1 MQIRWEEIERQKYE
15 DMVSVLLSRLHP
27 DAQRIDGKGGDG
39 GRDVQIV
46 HGQHDQI
53 IDAFEL
59 KSFTGRV
66 TPSRRTQTSRSLKRA
81 AALDPVRWS
90 LVVPIDPTPDE
101 IRWFRRLAKGYDF
114 PIKWLG
120 RTWLD
125 EKMSAFPDIRRY
137 FLERAK
143 DEVFQLLREI
153 REEQAR
159 VTNVHDAVSRVRTL
173 HARLN
178 EIDPHYRYEVSTGA
192 TAANHRPT
200 DVVFSVSY
208 GDARVDVY
216 PKYLGAVN
224 DRPVTIKVKVAIGQA
239 DELVQDALDYGLGAT
254 IPPSTVGS
262 VTVDAPSGLGGSF
275 TEAEIS
281 LLPLN
286 SALDE
291 PVSLALDIMDEDKL
305 VASWPVNLTER
316 TAGFKGS
323 ILTGADS
330 TGWLQTRLRVDIE
343 LGKLEAKF
351 WLDPRPAMPA
361 ALVPLFR
368 WLGAC
373 QPPHRL
379 AFRWPGGVAMSTEI
393 QMPFLVD
400 DGLARVVEALAWL
413 QDHRGAYWELLP
425 SLTPEEGQEIVT
437 AVTLLKGESIDFTW
451 KSLNLGLDH
460 WGPGLE
466 ELLDGGA
473 RSFLLEQDMWL
484 DMEGVRIPIGRIRT
498 HIETAR
504 LADPETVQ
512 RAVKSGS
519 ASHLHLIPGDSDKG
533 VRIVVP

>member
-39 GRDVQIV
+39 GRDVQVV
-46 HGQHDQI
+46 HGLDDQI

-59 KSFTGRV
+59 KSFTGRM

-81 AALDPVRWS
+81 AALGPARWS
-90 LVVPIDPTPDE
+90 LVVPIDPTPGEMD
-101 IRWFRRLAKGYDF
+101 WFRRLGKGYSF

-125 EKMSAFPDIRRY
+125 ERMSAFPDIRRY
-137 FLERAK
+137 FLEGAK
-143 DEVFQLLREI
+143 DEVLQLLREI

-159 VTNVHDAVSRVRTL
+159 VADVHDAVNRVRIL

-178 EIDPHYRYEVSTGA
+178 EIDPHYRYEVSTGT

-200 DVVFSVSY
+200 DVVLSVSF
-208 GDARVDVY
+208 GDGRIDVY

-224 DRPVTIKVKVAIGQA
+224 DRPVTIKVAIGQ
-239 DELVQDALDYGLGAT
+239 DSELVQDALDYGLGAT
-254 IPPSTVGS
+254 IPPSMVRS

-275 TEAEIS
+275 AEAEIS
-281 LLPLN
+281 LLPLD
-286 SALDE
+286 SALHE
-291 PVSLALDIMDEDKL
+291 PISLALDIMDEDRL

-316 TAGFKGS
+316 TGGFKGS

-361 ALVPLFR
+361 VLVPLFR

-460 WGPGLE
+460 WDP
-466 ELLDGGA
+466 GA
-473 RSFLLEQDMWL
+473 RGTSRRPCALLPL
-484 DMEGVRIPIGRIRT
+484 GTRHVARHGRRK
-498 HIETAR
+498 
-504 LADPETVQ
+504 DSY
-512 RAVKSGS
+512 RAHQN
-519 ASHLHLIPGDSDKG
+519 SHRDRPS
-533 VRIVVP
+533 RRS

>member
-81 AALDPVRWS
+81 AGLSPARWS

-101 IRWFRRLAKGYDF
+101 IVWFRRLGKGYGF
-114 PIKWLG
+114 PIAWLG

-137 FLERAK
+137 FLDGAK

-159 VTNVHDAVSRVRTL
+159 VTDVHDAVSRVRIL
-173 HARLN
+173 HVRLN
-178 EIDPHYRYEVSTGA
+178 EIDPHYRYEVSTGT

-200 DVVFSVSY
+200 DVVLSVSF

-224 DRPVTIKVKVAIGQA
+224 DRPVTIKVKVAIGQ
-239 DELVQDALDYGLGAT
+239 DDGLVEDALDYGLGAT
-254 IPPSTVGS
+254 IPPSMVRS
-262 VTVDAPSGLGGSF
+262 VKVDAPSGLGGSF

-281 LLPLN
+281 LLPLD

-291 PVSLALDIMDEDKL
+291 PISLALDIMDEDRL

-316 TAGFKGS
+316 TGGFKGS

-343 LGKLEAKF
+343 PGKLEANF

-368 WLGAC
+368 WLGTC

-400 DGLARVVEALAWL
+400 EGLARVVEALAWL

-425 SLTPEEGQEIVT
+425 SLTLEEGQEIVT
-437 AVTLLKGESIDFTW
+437 AVTLLKGEGIDFTW

-466 ELLDGGA
+466 ELVDGRA
-473 RSFLLEQDMWL
+473 RSFLMEQDMWL
-484 DMEGVRIPIGRIRT
+484 DMEGVRIPIGRVRT

-512 RAVKSGS
+512 RAVRSGS
-519 ASHLHLIPGDSDKG
+519 VSHLRLVPGDSDKG
-533 VRIVVP
+533 GRIVVP